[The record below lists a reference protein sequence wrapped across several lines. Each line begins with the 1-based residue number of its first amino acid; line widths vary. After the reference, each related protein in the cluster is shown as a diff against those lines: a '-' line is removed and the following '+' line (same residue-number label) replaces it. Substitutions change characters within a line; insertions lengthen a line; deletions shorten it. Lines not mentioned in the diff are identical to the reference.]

1 MINEKSIRDAYARI
15 RTIDQTIPDD
25 VLDFMKDASINQLK
39 KTNTMPITGLYYRY
53 KSASNDTIRDVL
65 KRVKIITKG
74 NIEIDKISGY
84 YPLTDKAIKKIAKEP
99 RKISLTFLDKTEISD
114 ECIKGLKHK
123 KTITFLVKSS
133 SRFFLKPDIGEVI
146 DQIERDD
153 LFDADLKAICLNEEY
168 ELLDATEG
176 EHFLMTAMLLH

>member
-39 KTNTMPITGLYYRY
+39 IKPSISGLYYRY

-65 KRVKIITKG
+65 KTVKVVRKQNKG
-74 NIEIDKISGY
+74 VDTIFGY
-84 YPLTDKAIKKIAKEP
+84 YPLTDKVIEKISKKP
-99 RKISLTFLDKTEISD
+99 RELSLTFNATETSD
-114 ECIKGLKHK
+114 ECITGLRHK
-123 KTITFLVKSS
+123 KTITFLVKST

-146 DQIERDD
+146 DQIETED
-153 LFDADLKAICLNEEY
+153 LFDADLKAICLNDGY
-168 ELLDATEG
+168 ETLDETEG